1 MIPDLL
7 NRPHPSL
14 RILVVALVYALSACS
29 QTNSI
34 PVEAPSQEPARLL
47 QPMSTSPSSME
58 AISKGLAPVTPPA
71 HPLKDIYFE
80 FDTYGLSLATR
91 EILKSNAE
99 WMDANPSALVEI
111 EGHADDLGTNDYNL
125 ALGAKRAQGTKEY
138 LISLGV
144 PAERLTLISY
154 GEEAPVCRDPTEECR
169 RQNRRA
175 RFVTYVQLPSS

>member
-1 MIPDLL
+1 
-7 NRPHPSL
+7 
-14 RILVVALVYALSACS
+14 
-29 QTNSI
+29 
-34 PVEAPSQEPARLL
+34 
-47 QPMSTSPSSME
+47 ME